1 MTKFFSLYKN
11 KLTGLWSL
19 PKVEYQLCYNQN
31 TEIWSPPP
39 HPSKKKPR
47 EKSEERVRERERER
61 ERERAKLLINSKNG
75 ERSTEMGSGHIKV
88 GPISQWLLL
97 CPLSSPSTSTLL
109 CYKVFASLFSPLLS
123 VCFLGKL
130 KEN

>member
-19 PKVEYQLCYNQN
+19 PKVEYRLCYNQN
-31 TEIWSPPP
+31 TEICSPPP
-39 HPSKKKPR
+39 HPPKKKTQR
-47 EKSEERVRERERER
+47 EIWREGER
-61 ERERAKLLINSKNG
+61 ERERAKLLINSKTG